1 MMENIIKT
9 VFAALVTLSTY
20 LFGGADMW
28 LMALVTAVIIDYM
41 SGIAR
46 AYILGELSSQI
57 GFKGIVRKVMYFM
70 VVAVA
75 VIVDNITGANNMVR
89 AAAIGFLIAN
99 EAISIL
105 ENYALATGKEVPPIL
120 VKILKELKEDKKE

>member
-1 MMENIIKT
+1 MENTIKT
-9 VFAALVTLSTY
+9 VFAALVSLSTY
-20 LFGGADMW
+20 LFGGADIW

>member
-1 MMENIIKT
+1 MENTIKT
-9 VFAALVTLSTY
+9 IFAALVTLSTY

>member
-9 VFAALVTLSTY
+9 VFAALVTLFTY
-20 LFGGADMW
+20 LFGGADIW

-46 AYILGELSSQI
+46 AYILGELSSQV

>member
-1 MMENIIKT
+1 MENTIKT

>member
-1 MMENIIKT
+1 MENTIKT
-9 VFAALVTLSTY
+9 VFAALVSLSTY

-46 AYILGELSSQI
+46 AYILGELSSKV

>member
-1 MMENIIKT
+1 
-9 VFAALVTLSTY
+9 
-20 LFGGADMW
+20 
-28 LMALVTAVIIDYM
+28 MALVTAVIIDYM

>member
-9 VFAALVTLSTY
+9 VFAALVTLLTY